1 MVKSITEINAR
12 RRERYNAKKYI
23 TKQDEKQEVISER
36 DENQENNK
44 SNTTNETKPEPD
56 IYELLYNND
65 TEFEGKNPTIKEP
78 IQQQPIPKINNDK
91 PLSLHRK
98 NKPIESRTMKLFER
112 IQNNQIN
119 IDEPNITKPKSQPK
133 NNNSYDNSDVKDRIL
148 LQHKIKQYIILFPNE
163 LKKYKVKPNAS
174 ILKLK
179 EHLEE
184 IEVLISLSSV
194 DTFIMDSIFY
204 CIKMVEGISARTQ
217 NYNIEGLA
225 EILKKNDQFLKLCKQ
240 LYLKYNTFEAV
251 PAEYQLVMIVST
263 SAYICMQKNKS
274 KSQLNDILNQ
284 PYIPNDDETDDE

>member
-44 SNTTNETKPEPD
+44 SNDTNETKTETD

-65 TEFEGKNPTIKEP
+65 GDFEGKNPTIKEP
-78 IQQQPIPKINNDK
+78 IKQIEPKINNDK

-98 NKPIESRTMKLFER
+98 NKPIESRTMKIFER

-119 IDEPNITKPKSQPK
+119 NDEPNITKPKSQPK
-133 NNNSYDNSDVKDRIL
+133 NNNSYDNGDVKDRIL
-148 LQHKIKQYIILFPNE
+148 LQHKIKQYKILFPEE

-204 CIKMVEGISARTQ
+204 SIKMVEGVSARTK

-225 EILKKNDQFLKLCKQ
+225 EILKQNDQFLKLCKQ

-263 SAYICMQKNKS
+263 SAYICMQKNKH
-274 KSQLNDILNQ
+274 KSELNDILNQ
-284 PYIPNDDETDDE
+284 PYIPNDDETDE